1 MWSGIITQIGWNKKW
16 EKGCKVSPPF
26 FLPFNQ
32 TDRVGRP
39 LQLPQR
45 ATRSCTCAN
54 YCPHNGTLVIH
65 PNSEAQSP
73 SSPHGSRWPVHVAKS
88 RWSVPCINSPHKK
101 NQPPTSFR
109 FPGGGEEERVWF
121 LRWSL
126 IRLVQVGNRLRRSG
140 SAGGTR
146 RPTIGCWAN
155 SDPALH
161 QLNRR
166 RRWCDDERLLRS
178 QVSRLEKLL
187 A

>member
-1 MWSGIITQIGWNKKW
+1 MIRHNYANRLKQ
-16 EKGCKVSPPF
+16 KVRKRLQSFPSF

-73 SSPHGSRWPVHVAKS
+73 SSPHRSRWPVHVAKS
-88 RWSVPCINSPHKK
+88 RWSVPCINRTHKK

-146 RPTIGCWAN
+146 WPTIGC
-155 SDPALH
+155 
-161 QLNRR
+161 
-166 RRWCDDERLLRS
+166 
-178 QVSRLEKLL
+178 
-187 A
+187 